1 MPSSSESE
9 SLFVD
14 LTNRTSRPLAERM
27 RPTTPDEIVGQAH
40 LVADNK
46 PLRRVLDGGH
56 LHSMILW
63 GPPGAGKTTI
73 ARMLAQNGS
82 ATLQTISAVTS
93 GVQDIR
99 KAVKSATEIKQ
110 AGGQV
115 LLFVDEVHRFNKAQ
129 QDAFLPHIENG
140 VIIFVGATT
149 ENPSFELN
157 NALLSRSRV
166 YLLQAISVE
175 AIADLIDRALSDSEK
190 GLGALQLT
198 IEDQARSFLAEA
210 AQGDARRALGF
221 LETSA
226 DIAAGENQKNC
237 ITLELMQ
244 QVVTD
249 RTVQFDKGGDHFYDQ
264 ISALHKSIRGSDP
277 DAAAY
282 WLNRMLHGGCD
293 PHYVL
298 RRLVRIASED
308 IGNADPRAITLTL
321 DAWNSF
327 DRLGSPEGDL
337 AITQAAIYLA
347 VCAKSNAVY
356 RAHNQVNQA
365 IEQFPDQPVPLHIR
379 NAPTKLV
386 KSMGHGEGYR
396 YAHDEPNSYS
406 AGQTYLPE
414 EMGAPIFYTPSEN
427 GLEKKIGEKLE
438 WLRSQ
443 DPKSRSKQLKDK

>member
-1 MPSSSESE
+1 MG
-9 SLFVD
+9 
-14 LTNRTSRPLAERM
+14 NQPLAERM
-27 RPTTPDEIVGQAH
+27 RPASAEEVVGQGH
-40 LVADNK
+40 LVDANQ

-63 GPPGAGKTTI
+63 GPPGSGKTTI
-73 ARMLAQNGS
+73 ARLLAKNGN

-99 KAVKSATEIKQ
+99 KAIKSATELKK

-166 YLLQAISVE
+166 YLLQAISSE
-175 AIADLIDRALSDSEK
+175 AIAKLIERALLDTAR
-190 GLGALQLT
+190 GLGDLQIT
-198 IEDQARSFLAEA
+198 IAEDAKSFLAEA

-221 LETSA
+221 LETAA
-226 DIAAGENQKNC
+226 DIAAGEETDQV
-237 ITLELMQ
+237 ITLELMR

-282 WLNRMLHGGCD
+282 WLNRMLQGGCD

-308 IGNADPRAITLTL
+308 VGNADPRAITLTL

-356 RAHNQVNQA
+356 RAHKLVNQA
-365 IEQFPDQPVPLHIR
+365 IHEFPDQPVPLHIR
-379 NAPTKLV
+379 NAPTGLA
-386 KSMGHGEGYR
+386 KSMGHGAGYR
-396 YAHDEPNSYS
+396 YAHDEENTFS
-406 AGQTYLPE
+406 AGQTYFPDA
-414 EMGAPIFYTPSEN
+414 MGEPVFYSPSEN
-427 GLEKKIGEKLE
+427 GLEKKIGEKLD
-438 WLRSQ
+438 WLRS
-443 DPKSRSKQLKDK
+443 KHHSEKGKT